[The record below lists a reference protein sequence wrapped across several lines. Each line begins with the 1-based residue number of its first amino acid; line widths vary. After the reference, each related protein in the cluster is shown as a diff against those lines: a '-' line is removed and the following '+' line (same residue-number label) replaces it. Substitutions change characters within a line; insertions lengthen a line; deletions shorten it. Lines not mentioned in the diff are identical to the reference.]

1 MSEQSRLE
9 NIGITKREELVIK
22 NDYADET
29 VGREYNEN
37 HEDAKSDGDP
47 QGKGTGVSMGFAVAK
62 PEDFSVSKDGVRT
75 QKMSYGNLITHE
87 SESQTV
93 GGSYDRNGRGGL
105 KYSGRL
111 QLQGMNKYN
120 PENEYG
126 VNSVDTT
133 ANLLLGQYKVQ

>member
-9 NIGITKREELVIK
+9 NIGINKREELVLK

-29 VGREYNEN
+29 IGREYNEN

-62 PEDFSVSKDGVRT
+62 PEDFSVGKDGVRT
-75 QKMSYGNLITHE
+75 QKMSYSNLITHE
-87 SESQTV
+87 TENQTI
-93 GGSYDRNGRGGL
+93 GGSYDRLGRGGISH
-105 KYSGRL
+105 SGRL
-111 QLQGMNKYN
+111 QLQTMNKYS
-120 PENEYG
+120 EGKEYG
-126 VNSVDTT
+126 PNSVDTT